1 MEVQE
6 NRPKHVIDAHGSRPH
21 YARLWKQE
29 QTMQRIMKKS
39 KIHMATITGLE
50 LYYEG
55 SVTIDRDLMDLADL
69 LPGEQVQIVNLN
81 NGERFV
87 TYTISGERGSG
98 VIELNGPA
106 ARLAAVGDKIIIIS
120 YGQYDEEELK
130 TLEPSIVFVD
140 EKNHAVRK

>member
-1 MEVQE
+1 
-6 NRPKHVIDAHGSRPH
+6 
-21 YARLWKQE
+21 
-29 QTMQRIMKKS
+29 MQRIMKKS
-39 KIHMATITGLE
+39 KIHTATVTGLE

-55 SVTIDRDLMDLADL
+55 SITIDRDLMDAADM

-87 TYTISGERGSG
+87 TYTITGERGTG

-120 YGQYDEEELK
+120 YGNYEDAEAK
-130 TLEPSIVFVD
+130 VLEPIVVFVD
-140 EKNHAVRK
+140 GENRIVQK

>member
-1 MEVQE
+1 
-6 NRPKHVIDAHGSRPH
+6 
-21 YARLWKQE
+21 
-29 QTMQRIMKKS
+29 MQRIMKKS
-39 KIHMATITGLE
+39 KIHTATITGLE

-55 SVTIDRDLMDLADL
+55 SVTVDRDLLDMANI

-106 ARLAAVGDKIIIIS
+106 ARLAAVGDRVIIIS
-120 YGQYDEEELK
+120 YGNYDDIEAK
-130 TLEPSIVFVD
+130 ALEPIVVFVD
-140 EKNHAVRK
+140 ENNRPAQK